1 MFRRIPCGVLLFVFT
16 LGLSAVSSC
25 AQESLEGARRV
36 ITRVTPQYPSVA
48 RSMRLSGTVRVEAL
62 VATNG
67 TLKSVEVR
75 GGHPLLAAAAENA
88 VRQWKWEPASRET
101 REMVEIKFTPE

>member
-1 MFRRIPCGVLLFVFT
+1 MAI
-16 LGLSAVSSC
+16 GLIVSAS
-25 AQESLEGARRV
+25 AQETSEGARRV

-48 RSMRLSGTVRVEAL
+48 RSLRLSGTVRVEAL

-75 GGHPLLAAAAENA
+75 GGHPLLVAAAENA